1 MKNEHVELN
10 QTKVVSNAR
19 EALTSADRA
28 VMADAVRESLK
39 WFATQHPGRA
49 VELRV
54 PPFLVVQVFG
64 GTTHRRGTPPA
75 VVEMSPET
83 WLGLVV
89 GERDWETCVA
99 NGSIHAS
106 GERSDLSGYLPLGD

>member
-10 QTKVVSNAR
+10 QAKVVADAR
-19 EALTSADRA
+19 VARDSDDRI
-28 VMADAVRESLK
+28 VVADAVRESLT
-39 WFATQHPGRA
+39 WFAAQHPGRA

-54 PPFLVVQVFG
+54 PPFLVVQVLG

-75 VVEMSPET
+75 VVEMAPET
-83 WLGLVV
+83 WLGLIL
-89 GERDWETCVA
+89 GDCDWQACVA

-106 GERSDLSGYLPLGD
+106 GERSDLGALFPLV